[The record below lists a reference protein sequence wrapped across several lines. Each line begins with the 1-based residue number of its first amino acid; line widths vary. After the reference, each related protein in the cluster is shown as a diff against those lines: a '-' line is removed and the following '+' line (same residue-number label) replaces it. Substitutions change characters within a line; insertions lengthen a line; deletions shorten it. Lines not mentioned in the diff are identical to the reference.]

1 MTTWLLVEDEPD
13 LHEVLLALCNLWQID
28 GIAFK
33 NGETVLDWIERV
45 EAGDF
50 DDYLPKLALLDIRL
64 PNASGLDISARL
76 RQSKRLKD
84 MAIVLMTAYHLS
96 PEDERAALEKSVAD
110 LLMYKPLPSVI
121 ELRNILDGVLAHGV

>member
-1 MTTWLLVEDEPD
+1 MTTWLVAEDEPD
-13 LHEVLLALCNLWQID
+13 LHEVLLALCDLWKMD

-33 NGETVLDWIERV
+33 TGEGVLDWIEHV

-64 PNASGLDISARL
+64 PNASGLDVAARL
-76 RQSKRLKD
+76 RQTEQLKD

-96 PEDERAALEKSVAD
+96 PEDETAALEKSGAD

-121 ELRNILDGVLAHGV
+121 ELRNILDEVVTRSS